1 MNIRRKFTTIIGSTL
16 TVVCMTV
23 NCQAFS
29 FFTPQE
35 QQENACA
42 WIQDDGY
49 YYLSDIS
56 GDDIEPVKI
65 AESDIAYN
73 WPYID
78 DAGNITDEIMNFSR
92 SFDGYKYLGFSEDQ
106 KYLYFYINLTEHLEV
121 GTLCCI
127 ETKYL
132 KGKSSQIEKHILE
145 IDRSVY
151 TDTDPV
157 VQENGSIIY
166 LKKEDE
172 KRTLYCFNADRR
184 ILIAENVYYF
194 GSPQDEKTVYY
205 TKEVNT
211 ENTKTYILYGAEIG
225 NPKSEKEIGKD
236 VTFYNYSVA
245 TIGIPGRFVLKGH
258 YVYFVEKAKRL
269 CKASYKSEKEIIA
282 GDNLYIWNWTDDY
295 ILYTKGE
302 SSYPVE
308 DIFDC
313 SQSAYSQKEI
323 EQFLESVK
331 NIYNDGEY
339 LAGRLY
345 LYDYDQVLLESENY
359 NMLLKRDGEEVEK
372 DDDISMVKMMSEGNP
387 LVIFVDWKE
396 LFFNKI
402 SVDDVLSDP
411 EFSLSD
417 KKKEKEILD
426 KVLGEYFYK
435 VGKVPYKC
443 EVCGENNKTF
453 ILGEVDIN
461 DVNRIDMAV
470 FNNEQNIAFL
480 FETGHLSIVSL
491 DDNTENDIAETQ
503 LENIDDI
510 ISMGNQLLCEQNS
523 MLYWYNGNSLE
534 ELGSIDEAY
543 DSYYKGYANNTALLL
558 TYYDGR
564 KYGGDLW
571 KIGDL
576 EKQKL
581 DENVTECWY
590 LKSGEILY
598 ISEGK
603 LILYSNGI
611 RTRIADD
618 VKVAW
623 PLNEE
628 KKPEL
633 YRSDW

>member
-205 TKEVNT
+205 TKEVNI

-236 VTFYNYSVA
+236 VTF
-245 TIGIPGRFVLKGH
+245 L
-258 YVYFVEKAKRL
+258 
-269 CKASYKSEKEIIA
+269 
-282 GDNLYIWNWTDDY
+282 
-295 ILYTKGE
+295 
-302 SSYPVE
+302 
-308 DIFDC
+308 
-313 SQSAYSQKEI
+313 
-323 EQFLESVK
+323 
-331 NIYNDGEY
+331 
-339 LAGRLY
+339 
-345 LYDYDQVLLESENY
+345 
-359 NMLLKRDGEEVEK
+359 
-372 DDDISMVKMMSEGNP
+372 
-387 LVIFVDWKE
+387 
-396 LFFNKI
+396 
-402 SVDDVLSDP
+402 
-411 EFSLSD
+411 
-417 KKKEKEILD
+417 
-426 KVLGEYFYK
+426 
-435 VGKVPYKC
+435 
-443 EVCGENNKTF
+443 
-453 ILGEVDIN
+453 
-461 DVNRIDMAV
+461 
-470 FNNEQNIAFL
+470 
-480 FETGHLSIVSL
+480 
-491 DDNTENDIAETQ
+491 
-503 LENIDDI
+503 
-510 ISMGNQLLCEQNS
+510 
-523 MLYWYNGNSLE
+523 
-534 ELGSIDEAY
+534 
-543 DSYYKGYANNTALLL
+543 
-558 TYYDGR
+558 
-564 KYGGDLW
+564 
-571 KIGDL
+571 
-576 EKQKL
+576 
-581 DENVTECWY
+581 
-590 LKSGEILY
+590 
-598 ISEGK
+598 
-603 LILYSNGI
+603 
-611 RTRIADD
+611 
-618 VKVAW
+618 
-623 PLNEE
+623 
-628 KKPEL
+628 
-633 YRSDW
+633 